1 MFAKKC
7 SFVNAF
13 VSGCCML
20 FFCNNLRA
28 QNLDM
33 SIDALNSNSI
43 TSEEYRDLKKNEQG
57 YCARAVYNALK
68 AGGYDVKKMNANDYK
83 SYLNNHNQ
91 FNKINKTNY
100 KPRKGDVSVMD
111 PYPGGS
117 QQGHIAMYNG
127 KNWVSQF
134 KQKDIYAGPGY
145 RKNTPEYV
153 IFRPKTKDIQ
163 DGVKLKNNLG
173 ANSAYGKGSFGA
185 NENLNRPRG
194 KIYFDSEE
202 GYRNYMGSTSS
213 VGTNSTRTAMMGR
226 TTMMGTGKPVAKT
239 DTSGR
244 ADTNPNRGTM
254 GYRTADSQSRNN
266 FSVGANGAIIGANGA
281 INWNQNQVGP
291 KGTSSSVGINPNRG
305 TMGYRTADSQ
315 SRNNFSVGANGA
327 INWNQNQVGPKGTS
341 SSVGINPSRGT
352 MGYRTADSQSRN
364 AVTLNPNGLAASRSE
379 TGTKGTSSQGIRIG
393 PNGANISHST
403 QNPRS
408 TTTFSAGIQGKTVS
422 LGTSVST
429 SKGNKYGGSA
439 WTDGKG
445 NSGLSGSYN
454 GVGGSFGQQN
464 GTTVV
469 GASYAT
475 VGPYGVR
482 MVNYGNVNL
491 NGRNS
496 SISGGTDIYDPT
508 GLIRLGGAN
517 ATLDRRQYNQSAD
530 LGMGNVRATTE
541 ANVRF
546 QGVKSD
552 FAVQQGT
559 NWRGVGSYTAG
570 GMANYKGVNAGANV
584 NIAGAKVGAN
594 AGVKFKGVN
603 TKANVQINTFGIKN
617 SFDTAKFASSVKK
630 GASSAGKEITR
641 TGTNIKNQVGALNP
655 TKWKM
660 PKPFG

>member
-1 MFAKKC
+1 MA
-7 SFVNAF
+7 
-13 VSGCCML
+13 
-20 FFCNNLRA
+20 
-28 QNLDM
+28 
-33 SIDALNSNSI
+33 IDELNSKSKTI
-43 TSEEYRDLKKNEQG
+43 EEYKNLKKNEQG

-91 FNKINKTNY
+91 FNKINETNY
-100 KPRKGDVSVMD
+100 KPRKGDISVMD

-127 KNWVSQF
+127 KDWVSQF
-134 KQKDIYAGPGY
+134 KQKDIYANRDY
-145 RKNTPEYV
+145 RKYNPENV

-163 DGVKLKNNLG
+163 DGVKLRNNLG
-173 ANSAYGKGSFGA
+173 ANSAYENGSLAA
-185 NENLNRPRG
+185 NENLNKPPG
-194 KIYFDSEE
+194 KMYFFDSEK
-202 GYRNYMGSTSS
+202 GYRNNMGATSS
-213 VGTNSTRTAMMGR
+213 VGTNSIR
-226 TTMMGTGKPVAKT
+226 TTMLAALARPTFGFGKPVAKT

-244 ADTNPNRGTM
+244 ADTNPN
-254 GYRTADSQSRNN
+254 
-266 FSVGANGAIIGANGA
+266 
-281 INWNQNQVGP
+281 W
-291 KGTSSSVGINPNRG
+291 G

-327 INWNQNQVGPKGTS
+327 INWNQNQVGPKGS
-341 SSVGINPSRGT
+341 SSSMSVNPNRGT
-352 MGYRTADSQSRN
+352 VGYRTADSQSRN

-403 QNPRS
+403 QNSKS

-429 SKGNKYGGSA
+429 SKGNKYGGGA

-445 NSGLSGSYN
+445 NGGLSGSYN
-454 GVGGSFGQQN
+454 GVGGSIGQQK

-496 SISGGTDIYDPT
+496 SISGGTEIYDPT

-530 LGMGNVRATTE
+530 IGMGNVRATTE
-541 ANVRF
+541 ANLRF

-552 FAVQQGT
+552 FSVQQGA
-559 NWRGVGSYTAG
+559 NWRGVGSYTQG

-617 SFDTAKFASSVKK
+617 SFDTAQFASSFKK
-630 GASSAGKEITR
+630 GASSAGKEVTR
-641 TGTNIKNQVGALNP
+641 TTTNIKNQVGALNP

-660 PKPFG
+660 PKVKMPKPVG

>member
-13 VSGCCML
+13 VFGCCMS
-20 FFCNNLRA
+20 FFCNNLKA

-33 SIDALNSNSI
+33 AIDELNSKSKTI
-43 TSEEYRDLKKNEQG
+43 EEYKNLKKNEQG

-91 FNKINKTNY
+91 FNKINETNY
-100 KPRKGDVSVMD
+100 KPRKGDISVMD

-127 KNWVSQF
+127 KDWVSQF
-134 KQKDIYAGPGY
+134 KQKDIYANRDY
-145 RKNTPEYV
+145 RKYNPENV

-163 DGVKLKNNLG
+163 DGVKLRNNLG
-173 ANSAYGKGSFGA
+173 ANSAYENGSLAA
-185 NENLNRPRG
+185 NENLNKPPG
-194 KIYFDSEE
+194 KMYFFDSEK
-202 GYRNYMGSTSS
+202 GYRNNMGATSS
-213 VGTNSTRTAMMGR
+213 VGTNSTRTAMMGWSPKWGKPVAKTDTSGSSVGTNSIR
-226 TTMMGTGKPVAKT
+226 TTMLAALARPTFGFGKPVAKT

-244 ADTNPNRGTM
+244 ADTNPN
-254 GYRTADSQSRNN
+254 
-266 FSVGANGAIIGANGA
+266 
-281 INWNQNQVGP
+281 W
-291 KGTSSSVGINPNRG
+291 G

-327 INWNQNQVGPKGTS
+327 INWNQNQVGPKGS
-341 SSVGINPSRGT
+341 SSSMSVNPNRGT
-352 MGYRTADSQSRN
+352 VGYRTADSQSRN

-403 QNPRS
+403 QNSKS

-429 SKGNKYGGSA
+429 SKGNKYGGGA

-445 NSGLSGSYN
+445 NGGLSGSYN
-454 GVGGSFGQQN
+454 GVGGSIGQQK

-496 SISGGTDIYDPT
+496 SISGGTEIYDPT

-530 LGMGNVRATTE
+530 IGMGNVRATTE
-541 ANVRF
+541 ANLRF

-552 FAVQQGT
+552 FSVQQGA
-559 NWRGVGSYTAG
+559 NWRGVGSYTQG

-617 SFDTAKFASSVKK
+617 SFDTAQFASSFKK
-630 GASSAGKEITR
+630 GASSAGKEVTR
-641 TGTNIKNQVGALNP
+641 TTTNIKNQVGALNP

-660 PKPFG
+660 PKVKMPKPFG